1 LTDAALSALVT
12 TAVATGLFHT
22 LIPDHWLPF
31 VLIGR
36 VRGWSAGRTAL
47 VSGFSALVHV
57 GLSILIAL
65 LALRLG
71 FAAADAVGRTLEWVG
86 GLLLIAFGVGYA
98 GWAWHKGGHFHPGG
112 ALLHGGTGRGGCHG
126 EEGPGNPQ
134 HLHYHADDGLIRDR
148 SGWSGWVLALVIGA
162 NPCVLLIPLALV
174 AQTRASSALVWV
186 VLAYALPTV
195 LLMVGL
201 SVLGVVWGKRVR
213 LPGAARH
220 MEAASGLLIAA
231 LGVALWL
238 FEGSGW

>member
-1 LTDAALSALVT
+1 MTDATLSALVVTSVT
-12 TAVATGLFHT
+12 TALFHT

-36 VRGWSAGRTAL
+36 VRGWTARRTAL
-47 VSGFSALVHV
+47 VSGLSAAIHV

-71 FAAADAVGRTLEWVG
+71 LAAADAVGRTLEWAG
-86 GLLLIAFGVGYA
+86 GLMLIVFGLVYA
-98 GWAWHKGGHFHPGG
+98 GWAWRKGGHFHPGG
-112 ALLHGGTGRGGCHG
+112 ALLHGRAHGACAG
-126 EEGPGNPQ
+126 EEGHAHPQ

-148 SGWSGWVLALVIGA
+148 PGWRGWTLALVIGA

-174 AQTRASSALVWV
+174 AETRATSALAWV
-186 VLAYALPTV
+186 IAAYAVPTV
-195 LLMVGL
+195 SLMVGL
-201 SVLGVVWGKRVR
+201 SVLGVTWGRRIR